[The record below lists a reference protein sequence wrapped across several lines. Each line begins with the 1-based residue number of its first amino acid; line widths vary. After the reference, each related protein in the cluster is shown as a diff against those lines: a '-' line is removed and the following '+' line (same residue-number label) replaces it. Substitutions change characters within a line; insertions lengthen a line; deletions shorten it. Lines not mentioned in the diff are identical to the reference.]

1 MRYKLGDIVRYREDN
16 KYLNHSN
23 FFLVGM
29 VVELFYDVPYDD
41 IVEGKEDKKLL
52 VKIQLFDETNAVPIR
67 EIEITNKRWEVLNG

>member
-1 MRYKLGDIVRYREDN
+1 MRYKVGDIVRYREDN

-23 FFLVGM
+23 FSLVGM
-29 VVELFYDVPYDD
+29 VVELFYDIPYDD

-52 VKIQLFDETNAVPIR
+52 VKIKLFDETNSVPIR